1 VIEVKQFYVND
12 FVGVSN
18 LGVRLG
24 SDVVIKSSVIVVFQL
39 SHHERVPPLPLPGRR
54 SFAFPIIIV
63 FAPGWYPLP
72 LAAAGSSPN
81 HTTSSATRHQHIEH
95 QQQSHQNHRRITL
108 RYPKSQS
115 IRKSRPQRIH
125 LTSFLLLIRLHRHDI
140 SDSDMAI
147 PNKPSAPQ
155 QASSASMNEH
165 AETHLKDY
173 SSDNNVLIGKL
184 NKLLDEILNQ
194 IYKSTNRTD
203 LLNLAAT
210 CKHFA
215 RPAERILWEVGNL
228 GSHTKLLDMNADSQD
243 MFANLILKQ
252 FLA

>member
-18 LGVRLG
+18 SGVHLG
-24 SDVVIKSSVIVVFQL
+24 SDVVIESSVIVVFQL
-39 SHHERVPPLPLPGRR
+39 SHHERVSPLPLPGRR
-54 SFAFPIIIV
+54 SFVFPIIIV
-63 FAPGWYPLP
+63 FAPGWHPLP
-72 LAAAGSSPN
+72 LAAAGSSLN

-95 QQQSHQNHRRITL
+95 QQQNHQNHRRITL

-115 IRKSRPQRIH
+115 IRKSRPRRIY

-155 QASSASMNEH
+155 QSSSVSMNEH

-173 SSDNNVLIGKL
+173 SSDNDVLIGKL
-184 NKLLDEILNQ
+184 NKLLVEILNQ
-194 IYKSTNRTD
+194 IYKSTNRAD

-210 CKHFA
+210 CKHFT
-215 RPAERILWEVGNL
+215 RPAEWILWEVGNV

-252 FLA
+252 SLT